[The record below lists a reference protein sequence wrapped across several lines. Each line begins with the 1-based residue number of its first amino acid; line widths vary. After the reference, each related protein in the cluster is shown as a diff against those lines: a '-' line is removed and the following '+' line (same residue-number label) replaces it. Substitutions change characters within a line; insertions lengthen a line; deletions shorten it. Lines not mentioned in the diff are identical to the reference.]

1 MSLMLKDLDQI
12 AKVTQR
18 KERTNQQTKN
28 AKTNEKKH
36 TQKKTERGSERSD
49 SEDDESDSD
58 RECNELFRGAGR
70 RENGLASKIARVATR
85 HPGRLMRKTVQSM
98 YKVLNP
104 GKSTTGV
111 PPVLNQFLQQA
122 MIAHG
127 QLEGRNLRE
136 VQTIALAGD
145 AILQGR
151 LEEGLEILLQRWKRV
166 EAVATGTL
174 SARAAEHLEL
184 LPPTLPTSLS
194 LEEREECAELS
205 KRWTAHGEK
214 SQQRGNSPG

>member
-1 MSLMLKDLDQI
+1 MK
-12 AKVTQR
+12 
-18 KERTNQQTKN
+18 
-28 AKTNEKKH
+28 
-36 TQKKTERGSERSD
+36 
-49 SEDDESDSD
+49 
-58 RECNELFRGAGR
+58 
-70 RENGLASKIARVATR
+70 
-85 HPGRLMRKTVQSM
+85 KTVQSM

-122 MIAHG
+122 AHG

-136 VQTIALAGD
+136 IQTVALAGD

-174 SARAAEHLEL
+174 SSKAAEHLEL

-205 KRWTAHGEK
+205 KRWSAHGEK
-214 SQQRGNSPG
+214 SQQRGGSPA

>member
-1 MSLMLKDLDQI
+1 MK
-12 AKVTQR
+12 
-18 KERTNQQTKN
+18 
-28 AKTNEKKH
+28 
-36 TQKKTERGSERSD
+36 
-49 SEDDESDSD
+49 
-58 RECNELFRGAGR
+58 
-70 RENGLASKIARVATR
+70 
-85 HPGRLMRKTVQSM
+85 KTVQSM
-98 YKVLNP
+98 YQVLNP

-136 VQTIALAGD
+136 IQTIALAGD

-174 SARAAEHLEL
+174 SSRAAEHLEL
-184 LPPTLPTSLS
+184 LPPTLPTALS

-214 SQQRGNSPG
+214 SHQRGTSPS

>member
-1 MSLMLKDLDQI
+1 
-12 AKVTQR
+12 
-18 KERTNQQTKN
+18 
-28 AKTNEKKH
+28 
-36 TQKKTERGSERSD
+36 
-49 SEDDESDSD
+49 
-58 RECNELFRGAGR
+58 
-70 RENGLASKIARVATR
+70 
-85 HPGRLMRKTVQSM
+85 MRKTVQSM
-98 YKVLNP
+98 YKALHP

-136 VQTIALAGD
+136 IQTIALAGD

-174 SARAAEHLEL
+174 SSRAAEHLEL
-184 LPPTLPTSLS
+184 LPPTQPTSLS

-205 KRWTAHGEK
+205 RRWTAHGEK
-214 SQQRGNSPG
+214 SQQRGNSPA

>member
-1 MSLMLKDLDQI
+1 
-12 AKVTQR
+12 
-18 KERTNQQTKN
+18 
-28 AKTNEKKH
+28 
-36 TQKKTERGSERSD
+36 
-49 SEDDESDSD
+49 
-58 RECNELFRGAGR
+58 
-70 RENGLASKIARVATR
+70 
-85 HPGRLMRKTVQSM
+85 MRKTVQSM

-104 GKSTTGV
+104 GKSTTGA
-111 PPVLNQFLQQA
+111 PPVLNRILQQA

-136 VQTIALAGD
+136 LQTIALAGD

-174 SARAAEHLEL
+174 TSRAAEHLEL

-194 LEEREECAELS
+194 LEERDERAELS
-205 KRWTAHGEK
+205 KRWSTHGEK
-214 SQQRGNSPG
+214 LQQRGNSPS

>member
-1 MSLMLKDLDQI
+1 
-12 AKVTQR
+12 
-18 KERTNQQTKN
+18 
-28 AKTNEKKH
+28 
-36 TQKKTERGSERSD
+36 
-49 SEDDESDSD
+49 
-58 RECNELFRGAGR
+58 
-70 RENGLASKIARVATR
+70 
-85 HPGRLMRKTVQSM
+85 MRKTVQQM

-136 VQTIALAGD
+136 IQTIALAGD

-174 SARAAEHLEL
+174 SSRAAKHLEL

-214 SQQRGNSPG
+214 SQQRGNSPS

>member
-1 MSLMLKDLDQI
+1 MVLPSRI
-12 AKVTQR
+12 T
-18 KERTNQQTKN
+18 
-28 AKTNEKKH
+28 
-36 TQKKTERGSERSD
+36 
-49 SEDDESDSD
+49 
-58 RECNELFRGAGR
+58 
-70 RENGLASKIARVATR
+70 RVATC
-85 HPGRLMRKTVQSM
+85 HPGRLMRKRVQPM
-98 YKVLNP
+98 YKDLNP

-151 LEEGLEILLQRWKRV
+151 LEILLQRWKRV

-174 SARAAEHLEL
+174 SSRAAEHLEL

-214 SQQRGNSPG
+214 SQQRGNSPR